1 MEKFPIDFDCV
12 VVYALAGL
20 VQYAEA
26 RDELLRLGSHWVFP
40 CEESRALAEAIV
52 RHDKQLWEH
61 SDHMEKTSPRYHRLC
76 IEVKRSLNLEMLNE
90 AGRACHYIR
99 LVCNAG
105 CERHIAETLRWAAER
120 IEKKDRPVAWVNKR
134 VVEVMYLAQHGVEM
148 KNDTFL
154 KMTSPSPV
162 EETV

>member
-40 CEESRALAEAIV
+40 CEESRALAELFI
-52 RHDKQLWEH
+52 RNEDTMWEKAH
-61 SDHMEKTSPRYHRLC
+61 HANEANPRYRRLSNKVC
-76 IEVKRSLNLEMLNE
+76 RCVGLESLNEP
-90 AGRACHYIR
+90 GRACHYIR

-105 CERHIAETLRWAAER
+105 AERHVAETLRWAAER
-120 IEKKDRPVAWVNKR
+120 IEARDVPVSWVKSR
-134 VVEVMYLAQHGVEM
+134 IDKVMKTARMGTEQ
-148 KNDTFL
+148 
-154 KMTSPSPV
+154 P
-162 EETV
+162 